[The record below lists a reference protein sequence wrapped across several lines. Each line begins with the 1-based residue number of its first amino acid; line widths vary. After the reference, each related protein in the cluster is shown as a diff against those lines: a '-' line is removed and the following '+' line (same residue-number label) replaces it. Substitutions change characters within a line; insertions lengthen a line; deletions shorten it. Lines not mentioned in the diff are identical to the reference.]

1 MARLRRMVP
10 NSLMRDSPQAG
21 RAAAEPRDDRPDMFL
36 HGPVGSGSRHLRRTK
51 GTIPKVGVSLWL
63 DSNGLRVMLRFRP
76 PRSHLKTLI
85 VGRAALPPWAGA
97 PDLPPESS
105 SLLVWSQHP
114 KNAKNAQ
121 RGREQARD
129 NLASD
134 RGSRPFCGA
143 MLLAHGQGRK
153 SFAMRSCQK
162 CVCKC
167 PGISSCEII
176 ELKVS

>member
-1 MARLRRMVP
+1 MDQSGVVRVSHSSQSQSDTPTFGIVP
-10 NSLMRDSPQAG
+10 FVL
-21 RAAAEPRDDRPDMFL
+21 L
-36 HGPVGSGSRHLRRTK
+36 KCH
-51 GTIPKVGVSLWL
+51 
-63 DSNGLRVMLRFRP
+63 VMLRFRP

-153 SFAMRSCQK
+153 SFAMRIYETRTG
-162 CVCKC
+162 VNFFFY
-167 PGISSCEII
+167 
-176 ELKVS
+176 